1 MKKIKFT
8 LFFVLIVT
16 LFGTTSSCEKPLN
29 LFSVNDDIEFGKQF
43 DQEIKNNRDF
53 VILDEKQYAKA
64 YQIINQYKSKLL
76 ATEKVDYFDKFSWT
90 VRIIRD
96 DNTVNAFAV
105 PGGYLYFYTGLIN
118 ILDNEAEFIG
128 VLAHEMAHVARR
140 HSTAQLTKAYGIDL
154 LLSLLLGK
162 NSNQW
167 VKIAS
172 GLASGLLELKFSRDD
187 EFEADKYAVRYT
199 YVTDWDAR
207 GVADFFKKMDSQ
219 KPIPT
224 FLSTHPADKDRIAAI
239 IKEFEALGGVPG
251 KTFEENYK
259 IFIES
264 LKN

>member
-1 MKKIKFT
+1 MKKIKLT
-8 LFFVLIVT
+8 LFFVFLVT

-29 LFSVNDDIEFGKQF
+29 IFSVNDDIEFGKQF
-43 DQEIKNNRDF
+43 DYEIRNNPDF
-53 VILDEKQYAKA
+53 IILDEKKYAVA
-64 YQIINQYKSKLL
+64 YQMINEYKNKLL
-76 ATEKVDYFDKFSWT
+76 ATGKVDYADKFSWT

-118 ILDNEAEFIG
+118 TLDNEAEFIG
-128 VLAHEMAHVARR
+128 VMAHEMAHVARR

-167 VKIAS
+167 VEIAAQLAS
-172 GLASGLLELKFSRDD
+172 GLASLQFSRSD
-187 EFEADKYAVRYT
+187 EFEADKYAVHYT

-207 GVADFFKKMDSQ
+207 GIADFFRNMDSQ
-219 KPIPT
+219 THVPV

-239 IKEFEALGGVPG
+239 EKEFEILGGVPG

-264 LKN
+264 LK